1 MKKQILRVKQLA
13 DQTLLGAD
21 KSDVLTEDL
30 IQAEKRVDSIKHTC
44 ACTHKR
50 ILSCLHNVSLEDNEK
65 LQKKVP
71 ELGPVPQ
78 LTRVPQECGQPDTA
92 RVLLDCAGLQQRL
105 GQELLNYERET
116 DRQVLQPTN
125 QLLETDLPNISKL
138 RRQLS
143 KLTLDMDAAKNR
155 YQTALKHVQQSG
167 NLTEGLREEAEDAT
181 SKVEQCRDALAAEMF
196 GLIGR
201 EPEFAHLL
209 VQWYQLQ
216 AEHHRRALQHIDAA
230 LPGLWGAHW

>member
-50 ILSCLHNVSLEDNEK
+50 ILSCLHHVSLEDNEK

-71 ELGPVPQ
+71 ELA
-78 LTRVPQECGQPDTA
+78 LFHSLQECHKNIGSQTLLGQ
-92 RVLLDCAGLQQRL
+92 VLSDCAGLQQRL

-143 KLTLDMDAAKNR
+143 KLTLDMDAAKKQVPDGTEAR
-155 YQTALKHVQQSG
+155 PAVRQPGDYRGRCSG
-167 NLTEGLREEAEDAT
+167 KRRW
-181 SKVEQCRDALAAEMF
+181 CRKC
-196 GLIGR
+196 GCGQR
-201 EPEFAHLL
+201 KR
-209 VQWYQLQ
+209 VN
-216 AEHHRRALQHIDAA
+216 
-230 LPGLWGAHW
+230 

>member
-65 LQKKVP
+65 LQKKTL
-71 ELGPVPQ
+71 LGQ
-78 LTRVPQECGQPDTA
+78 
-92 RVLLDCAGLQQRL
+92 VLLDCAGLQQRL

>member
-1 MKKQILRVKQLA
+1 
-13 DQTLLGAD
+13 AD

-30 IQAEKRVDSIKHTC
+30 IQAEKRVDSIKQTC
-44 ACTHKR
+44 ASTHKR

-71 ELGPVPQ
+71 ELA
-78 LTRVPQECGQPDTA
+78 LFHSLQECHKNVGSQTLLGQ
-92 RVLLDCAGLQQRL
+92 VLLDCAGLQQRL

-167 NLTEGLREEAEDAT
+167 NLATTGGGLREEAEDAT

-216 AEHHRRALQHIDAA
+216 ADHHRRALQHIDAA
-230 LPGLWGAHW
+230 LPGLWGAHR